1 MGKSR
6 ISFQVDECFIK
17 SVRNAS
23 KQRREHSLDRR
34 FENVKDFYKEFVR
47 LGLISEN
54 DKTDLNMKKKV
65 IRKLI
70 SK

>member
-1 MGKSR
+1 MGESN

-23 KQRREHSLDRR
+23 KRRREHSAEKR

-47 LGLISEN
+47 LGLIIEN
-54 DKTDLNMKKKV
+54 DETELDMKKKV

-70 SK
+70 GK